1 MTAKDI
7 SKALRALGSRHIA
20 DTSQRFFKTGPG
32 QYGEGDRFLGIRVPD
47 IRLRAKAFDPFVSL
61 SETLRLLHSPFHEER
76 LCALLILVR
85 KYEKGRPEEQQAI
98 FEAYLENTSAV
109 NNWDLVD
116 LSASHIVGAHLLN
129 RSAKDLR
136 RLAQSNNLW
145 ERRIAVVA
153 TYAFI
158 KNRRYDEILAIA
170 RRLMN
175 DPEDL
180 IHKAAG
186 WMLREAGKR
195 DVAILRA
202 FLQEHARSMPRT
214 MLRYAIEKFPDEE
227 RKRYL
232 AMKSSVARRVSG
244 LQAERTDLRPARGK
258 ERKD

>member
-7 SKALRALGSRHIA
+7 SKALRALGNRQIA
-20 DTSQRFFKTGPG
+20 DHSQRFFKTGPG

-76 LCALLILVR
+76 LCALLMMVR
-85 KYEKGRPEEQQAI
+85 KFEKGQPAEKQII
-98 FEAYLENTSAV
+98 FKAYLENTSAV

-116 LSASHIVGAHLLN
+116 LSAHHIVGTHLLD
-129 RSAKDLR
+129 RSANRLC
-136 RLAQSNNLW
+136 RLAQSDNLW

-158 KNRRYDEILAIA
+158 KNRRYEEILAIA
-170 RRLMN
+170 KRLLN

-180 IHKAAG
+180 IHKATG

-202 FLQEHARSMPRT
+202 FLEKHAVSMPRT

-232 AMKSSVARRVSG
+232 AMKSSVARR
-244 LQAERTDLRPARGK
+244 
-258 ERKD
+258 